1 MEMNYIMELLQEKL
15 IRLARE
21 SEEELREIGLGDKLK
36 KKRTYTINYR
46 AKCRFGQCC
55 KKKDINI
62 SSWLLEVGTDEDITM
77 EVAITYSQ
85 ATNDVVD
92 VDHPSTLY
100 GVLRDA
106 SDDTLVKEYLGSH
119 RDSFVK
125 QPSKKSISLVCK

>member
-1 MEMNYIMELLQEKL
+1 MIDTISIQPVLTDAQQKYLDYIVTYSDGVSLGVKQ
-15 IRLARE
+15 RLDAGD
-21 SEEELREIGLGDKLK
+21 SETLRIAFIYKEGDPED
-36 KKRTYTINYR
+36 YP
-46 AKCRFGQCC
+46 
-55 KKKDINI
+55 D
-62 SSWLLEVGTDEDITM
+62 EDEDITM